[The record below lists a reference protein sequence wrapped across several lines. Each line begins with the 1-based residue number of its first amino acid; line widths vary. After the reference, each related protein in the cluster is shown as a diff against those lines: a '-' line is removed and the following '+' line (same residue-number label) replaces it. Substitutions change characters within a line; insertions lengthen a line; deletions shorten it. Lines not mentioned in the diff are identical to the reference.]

1 MRDTEEI
8 QRLRIKF
15 SRGNEV
21 RYISHLD
28 LARSWE
34 RTLHRA
40 CVPVVYSRGF
50 NPRPRISLAAPL
62 ALGIV
67 SNAELMDIF
76 LTKRVSPYSIFKNV
90 RPQLPRGIEISEV
103 QEIPLNTP
111 SLQSKLLAAEYR
123 LGMPTTKDRKEIQE
137 AIDTLLKVESLPW
150 HHMRDTGA
158 RHYDLRALV
167 EDIWLIEIHSQELE
181 CIIGMLLRSGPQG
194 SGRPEQVVKALG
206 FKEYPSFILRTELVL
221 ASQ

>member
-1 MRDTEEI
+1 MRRTEEI

-15 SRGNEV
+15 SRGNKV

-34 RTLHRA
+34 RIFRRA
-40 CVPVVYSRGF
+40 LVPVAYSCGF

-90 RPQLPRGIEISEV
+90 RPQLPQGIELSEV
-103 QEIPLNTP
+103 QEIPLNSP
-111 SLQSKLLAAEYR
+111 SLQSKLQAAEYR
-123 LGMPTTKDRKEIQE
+123 LGIPTTKNQKELQDT
-137 AIDTLLKVESLPW
+137 IDTLLHKTSLSW

-158 RHYDLRALV
+158 RYYDLRALI
-167 EDIWLIEIHSQELE
+167 EDIWFIDISHQKPE

-194 SGRPEQVVKALG
+194 SGRPEQVAKALG
-206 FKEYPSFILRTELVL
+206 FEESPSFIMRTNLVL
-221 ASQ
+221 SSQ